1 MTSRYS
7 SVAHDSSEYS
17 SSLHERLS
25 MRLSPDKKRYTLSD
39 ILRWLVKT
47 VPPRASEKFMDT
59 LSGSPKFVAPTGAR
73 PRRTMLVPW
82 AIRAHICDRP
92 RSWFGQRSAVF
103 LSRTAR
109 FNVWSEQT
117 LKSYPCHCTEVNY
130 SVNLL
135 HQLYD
140 WRRVLHILKFMGKH
154 THHHHFYRKNS
165 KTCILAKFT
174 VTRTSSP
181 PNYNP
186 TLSVNVRPVY
196 LSRTA
201 GTR

>member
-17 SSLHERLS
+17 SSLHKRLS

-47 VPPRASEKFMDT
+47 VPPRASGKFMDT
-59 LSGSPKFVAPTGAR
+59 LSGSPKFVAPAGAR

-117 LKSYPCHCTEVNY
+117 LKSYPCHCTD
-130 SVNLL
+130 SS
-135 HQLYD
+135 QLFSKSAAPVVRLKESTSHFKIYGKTHTPPPFLQKKLQN
-140 WRRVLHILKFMGKH
+140 VHISKVH
-154 THHHHFYRKNS
+154 SYTH
-165 KTCILAKFT
+165 IIT
-174 VTRTSSP
+174 VE
-181 PNYNP
+181 
-186 TLSVNVRPVY
+186 L
-196 LSRTA
+196 
-201 GTR
+201 